1 MTFALPQS
9 FRDERWS
16 AFERALASWLETPE
30 GRFAAYWAERDR
42 RAEQPRHV
50 GRAQEGEAAGGVR
63 G

>member
-1 MTFALPQS
+1 MAFALPQS

-16 AFERALASWLETPE
+16 AFERALASWPEIPE

-42 RAEQPRHV
+42 GALEPRLVDRAR
-50 GRAQEGEAAGGVR
+50 EGGPAGGVR